1 MSEDKE
7 PDWLV
12 ELAKNPEVLRRQI
25 DQGGE
30 ALRRQVEQIGRAT
43 EQFVRD
49 ARRTTPNV
57 ERLMHTNAI
66 T

>member
-1 MSEDKE
+1 MTV
-7 PDWLV
+7 L
-12 ELAKNPEVLRRQI
+12 NPRETLDEVRPQL
-25 DQGGE
+25 GE
-30 ALRRQVEQIGRAT
+30 SAGCADVLEQIGRAT